1 MPHVLLNF
9 IASQAPLGAM
19 QINMSIDGM
28 AHASRDATSES
39 PGYPHST
46 MQRSGFAC
54 MFFFC
59 AAAFCTWSLRMYG
72 RITAR
77 QLGWDDLLITISMAL
92 AIPETI
98 CAYIAMRAAYIGIHA
113 WEIPQDADWVGA
125 QRWNYVALLIYNPIL
140 ALVKTSVLLFLL
152 RLSGQKR
159 SVRNSIIGLMIFNL
173 CQMVALFICW
183 VFQCTPIDFY
193 WDKTPPKEGTCIN
206 EHAFLVSTASL
217 TIMTDLLVLIL
228 PLWIFIGLK
237 LPLRVRLA
245 IIGVFTLGG
254 VVTLLGILRLVWMIE
269 KNKQL
274 KTTNIVESDYTY
286 DIRFA
291 YAVIE
296 TNLAIITASAPA
308 LRPLFLKWF
317 PNFFS
322 ALRSSGN
329 RYQSGSRNRGN
340 TGVRN
345 SLRGTFPLKDM
356 TKGRAAIRAQS
367 PTNSEEEIMT
377 YDGIMKT
384 SDVTVHYGEAESGSQ
399 SQPGRSSNA
408 QGGRGSQW

>member
-1 MPHVLLNF
+1 MVY
-9 IASQAPLGAM
+9 
-19 QINMSIDGM
+19 
-28 AHASRDATSES
+28 S
-39 PGYPHST
+39 PSSFET
-46 MQRSGFAC
+46 QNICS
-54 MFFFC
+54 
-59 AAAFCTWSLRMYG
+59 SKV
-72 RITAR
+72 
-77 QLGWDDLLITISMAL
+77 QAL

-113 WEIPQDADWVGA
+113 WEIPLDADWVGA
-125 QRWNYVALLIYNPIL
+125 QRWNYVSLLIYNPIL

-159 SVRNSIIGLMIFNL
+159 TVRNSIVGLMVFNL

-193 WDKTPPKEGTCIN
+193 WDKTPPKEGKCIN

-269 KNKQL
+269 KNRQL
-274 KTTNIVESDYTY
+274 KHTNIQESDYTY

-322 ALRSSGN
+322 ALRSTGN
-329 RYQSGSRNRGN
+329 RYQSGSRYGRSTGHGNGTGAATNNRSRGN

-408 QGGRGSQW
+408 HGGRDNEW

>member
-1 MPHVLLNF
+1 MPHVLLDF
-9 IASQAPLGAM
+9 IAGQAPLGAM
-19 QINMSIDGM
+19 QIDMSIDNM
-28 AHASRDATSES
+28 AHASRDATSVHQ
-39 PGYPHST
+39 YLKAIRT
-46 MQRSGFAC
+46 
-54 MFFFC
+54 
-59 AAAFCTWSLRMYG
+59 
-72 RITAR
+72 R
-77 QLGWDDLLITISMAL
+77 QCSNLDLPAL

-113 WEIPQDADWVGA
+113 WEIPLDADWVGA

-159 SVRNSIIGLMIFNL
+159 TVRNSIIGLMIFNL

-193 WDKTPPKEGTCIN
+193 WDKTPPKEGKCIN

-237 LPLRVRLA
+237 LPLR
-245 IIGVFTLGG
+245 
-254 VVTLLGILRLVWMIE
+254 
-269 KNKQL
+269 
-274 KTTNIVESDYTY
+274 ESDYTY

-322 ALRSSGN
+322 ALRSTGN
-329 RYQSGSRNRGN
+329 RYQSGSRYGRSTGHGNGTGAATNNRSRGN

-384 SDVTVHYGEAESGSQ
+384 SDVTVHYGQAESESQ
-399 SQPGRSSNA
+399 LQPGRSSNA
-408 QGGRGSQW
+408 HGGRDNEW